1 MAQPAP
7 MADLFGGG
15 MPGGGDIFGTPSAP
29 VASTIPSLYNAY
41 EDSVIK
47 IEFSFKRVNQNEH
60 NIKAFFSNKQMTPVS
75 QVTLQIAVQKY
86 MRLTL
91 QGISSSDI
99 AANSS

>member
-1 MAQPAP
+1 MPMAQPAP
-7 MADLFGGG
+7 MTDLFGTG
-15 MPGGGDIFGTPSAP
+15 MPGGGDLFGTPSAP
-29 VASTIPSLYNAY
+29 ITPSLYNAY
-41 EDSVIK
+41 EDSVLR

-60 NIKAFFSNKQMTPVS
+60 NIKAFFSNLQMTNVS

-91 QGISSSDI
+91 GALSSSDV